1 MRPFYNTP
9 SLYTLNP
16 ETPVQP
22 EPTGL
27 ELLLKLEDEY
37 ERYRYACNNGYC
49 KSKPEI
55 HAKYREDISAAA
67 AAAKAK
73 SDSI

>member
-16 ETPVQP
+16 DKPVKP

-37 ERYRYACNNGYC
+37 SEYRHACNNGYC
-49 KSKPEI
+49 KSSAEI
-55 HAKYREDISAAA
+55 HDKYKAEISAAA
-67 AAAKAK
+67 AAAKA
-73 SDSI
+73 